1 MHTRVMARSLMEVI
15 NECGADQ
22 DKGVDVK
29 IAISSG
35 KGGTGKTFIAT
46 NLSVLL
52 AEQGQAVTYLDCD
65 VEEPNGHLFLK
76 PKIDRTERMTVR
88 APLRI
93 DGEKC
98 TACGKCA
105 KACHYNA
112 IAVIKEKV
120 LLFQEMC
127 HACGACSIV
136 CPTGAVIEGDKEI
149 GELRHGKSG
158 QIDFHYGLLKTAVG
172 GMSPRLIS
180 GLKQY
185 AGPGIT
191 ILDSPPGT
199 ACSAVETVKGADLCL
214 LVTDPTPFA
223 IHDLKL
229 SVNMCRQIGQEPAV
243 VVNRAGMDDTDL
255 REYCKRAQ
263 LETVG
268 EIPDDRRIAKV
279 YSVGGIVIEELP
291 EYKEHF
297 NRLLQRALTLAQEKR
312 AVQEGLIEPL
322 FRPGGVLTRASVPRA
337 GARRPDEVVIISGK
351 GGTGKTSLAACF
363 AQLANGSVVSDC
375 DVDAADL
382 HLILNPRIQ
391 EEGDFVGGISVE
403 IDQDKCN
410 GCGRCKEACRFSAID
425 LTDDGRY
432 VVNETACEGCG
443 VCEIVCPCDAV
454 KSEDAVN
461 GKWFVSQTRF
471 GPMSHAILGHAE
483 ENSGRLVTLVRDLA
497 CDLSAELKQGAGDE
511 AGVSKGDRVQID
523 GSPGTGCPVIAS
535 VSGAR
540 YAVIV
545 TEPTVSGLHDLKR
558 ILDLT
563 RHFRVQCGVI
573 VNKAD
578 LNQDMTG
585 QIAAVAE
592 GVGAALL
599 GTIPYDKGFTQA
611 QIQRK
616 TLLEYGNTETGETV
630 KSIYEKIMDDIAS

>member
-1 MHTRVMARSLMEVI
+1 
-15 NECGADQ
+15 
-22 DKGVDVK
+22 VK

-52 AEQGQAVTYLDCD
+52 AEQGRAVTYLDCD

-76 PKIDRTERMTVR
+76 PTIDNTERMTVR
-88 APLRI
+88 APLHI
-93 DGEKC
+93 DAERC
-98 TACGKCA
+98 TGCGQCA
-105 KACHYNA
+105 DACHYNA
-112 IAVIKEKV
+112 IAVIKGKP
-120 LLFQEMC
+120 LLFQELC

-136 CPTGAVIEGDKEI
+136 CPVDAVIEGDKEI

-158 QIDFHYGLLKTAVG
+158 RIDFHYGLLKTAVG

-185 AGPGIT
+185 AGSGVT

-199 ACSAVETVKGADLCL
+199 ACSSVETVKGADLCL
-214 LVTDPTPFA
+214 LVADPTPFA

-243 VVNRAGMDDTDL
+243 VVNRAGLDDTDL
-255 REYCKRAQ
+255 REYCRTAQ
-263 LETVG
+263 LEMVG
-268 EIPDDRRIAKV
+268 EIPDDRRIAEV
-279 YSVGGIVIEELP
+279 YSVGDTVIEKLP
-291 EYKEHF
+291 EYREHF
-297 NRLLQRALTLAQEKR
+297 GKLLERATVLATQKR
-312 AVQEGLIEPL
+312 AVREELIEPL
-322 FRPGGVLTRASVPRA
+322 FRPGGKVSRAKTPNPTA
-337 GARRPDEVVIISGK
+337 HRPQEIVIISGK

-363 AQLANGSVVSDC
+363 AQLASGSVVSDC

-382 HLILNPRIQ
+382 HLLLQPEIQ
-391 EEGDFVGGISVE
+391 EEGDFVGGVSVE
-403 IDQDKCN
+403 IDQDKCTA
-410 GCGRCKEACRFSAID
+410 CGQCKDACRFSAID
-425 LTDDGRY
+425 LTEDGRY
-432 VVNETACEGCG
+432 VIDQAACEGCG
-443 VCEIVCPCDAV
+443 VCQIVCPSGAV
-454 KSEDAVN
+454 NSQDAVN
-461 GKWFVSQTRF
+461 GKWFVSNTRF

-497 CDLSAELKQGAGDE
+497 CDLSVELKQDTGNAADVARGE
-511 AGVSKGDRVQID
+511 RVQID

-545 TEPTVSGLHDLKR
+545 TEPTVSGVHDLKR

-563 RHFRVQCGVI
+563 RHFQVSSGVI

-578 LNQDMTG
+578 LNNDMTQRIG
-585 QIAAVAE
+585 AIAEQAGAV
-592 GVGAALL
+592 LL
-599 GTIPYDKGFTQA
+599 GTIPYDKAFTES

-616 TLLEYGNTETGETV
+616 TLLEYGTGATCETV
-630 KSIYEKIMDDIAS
+630 KSIFKRIMDHIAD

>member
-1 MHTRVMARSLMEVI
+1 M
-15 NECGADQ
+15 
-22 DKGVDVK
+22 K
-29 IAISSG
+29 IAVSSG

-46 NLSVLL
+46 NLCVLL
-52 AEQGQAVTYLDCD
+52 AEQGREVTYLDCD

-76 PKIDRTERMTVR
+76 PEIDSTERMTVR

-93 DGEKC
+93 DPETCIG
-98 TACGKCA
+98 CGKCA
-105 KACHYNA
+105 EACHYNA
-112 IAVIKEKV
+112 IAVIKEKA
-120 LLFQEMC
+120 LLFQELC

-136 CPTGAVIEGDKEI
+136 CPVGAVIEGDKEI

-158 QIDFHYGLLKTAVG
+158 QIDCHYGLLKTAVG

-180 GLKQY
+180 GLKRY
-185 AGPGIT
+185 AGPEIT

-214 LVTDPTPFA
+214 LVADPTPFA

-243 VVNRAGMDDTDL
+243 VVYRAGLDDTDL
-255 REYCKRAQ
+255 KEYCRTAR
-263 LETVG
+263 LEIVG
-268 EIPDDRRIAKV
+268 EIPDDRRIAEV
-279 YSVGGIVIEELP
+279 YSVGGIVIKELP
-291 EYKEHF
+291 EYREHF
-297 NRLLQRALTLAQEKR
+297 NRLLERTLTLAQEER
-312 AVQEGLIEPL
+312 AVQRDLIEPL
-322 FRPGGVLTRASVPRA
+322 FLPGGKASRAKAPGPA
-337 GARRPDEVVIISGK
+337 AQRPQEIVIISGK

-382 HLILNPRIQ
+382 HLILNPEIQ
-391 EEGDFVGGISVE
+391 EEGDFVGGVSVQ
-403 IDQDKCN
+403 IDQDKCTR
-410 GCGRCKEACRFSAID
+410 CGKCKEACRFSAIE
-425 LTDDGRY
+425 LADDGRY
-432 VVNETACEGCG
+432 LVDPSACEGCG
-443 VCEIVCPCDAV
+443 VCQIVCPDDAV

-461 GKWFVSQTRF
+461 GKWFVSKTRF

-497 CDLSAELKQGAGDE
+497 CDLAAELKQGADDP
-511 AGVSKGDRVQID
+511 AGVSQGERVQID

-535 VSGAR
+535 VSAAR

-545 TEPTVSGLHDLKR
+545 TEPTVAGLHDLGR

-563 RHFRVQCGVI
+563 RHFRVQSGII

-578 LNQDMTG
+578 LNQDMTD
-585 QIAAVAE
+585 QIAAAAKQA
-592 GVGAALL
+592 GAVFL
-599 GTIPYDKGFTQA
+599 GTIPYDKAFTEA

-616 TLLEYGNTETGETV
+616 TLLEFSDTETAETV
-630 KSIYEKIMDDIAS
+630 KSIFEKITDDIAGRGNSPVPAGIS

>member
-1 MHTRVMARSLMEVI
+1 MIS
-15 NECGADQ
+15 
-22 DKGVDVK
+22 

-52 AEQGQAVTYLDCD
+52 AGQGHAVTYLDCD
-65 VEEPNGHLFLK
+65 VEAPNGHLFLK
-76 PKIDRTERMTVR
+76 PEIGRTERMTVW
-88 APLRI
+88 APVHI
-93 DGEKC
+93 DQEKC
-98 TACGKCA
+98 IACGKCA
-105 KACHYNA
+105 QACRYNA
-112 IAVIKEKV
+112 IAVVKEKV
-120 LLFQEMC
+120 LLFQELC

-136 CPTGAVIEGDKEI
+136 CPVDAVIEGDKEI
-149 GELRHGKSG
+149 GELRHGTSG
-158 QIDFHYGLLKTAVG
+158 RIDFHYGLLKTAVG

-185 AGPGIT
+185 AGPDIT

-199 ACSAVETVKGADLCL
+199 ACSAVETVKDADLCL
-214 LVTDPTPFA
+214 LVADPTPFA

-243 VVNRAGMDDTDL
+243 VVNRAGLDDTDL
-255 REYCKRAQ
+255 KEYCTKAR
-263 LETVG
+263 LEVVG
-268 EIPDDRRIAKV
+268 EIPDDRRIAEV

-291 EYKEHF
+291 EYTEHF
-297 NRLLQRALTLAQEKR
+297 QNLLDRALALGREKR
-312 AVQEGLIEPL
+312 VVQEDLIEPL
-322 FRPGGVLTRASVPRA
+322 FRPGGKVSRAKTPA
-337 GARRPDEVVIISGK
+337 PMAKRPQEIVIISGK

-363 AQLANGSVVSDC
+363 AQLASGSVVSDC

-382 HLILNPRIQ
+382 HLVLNPEIQ
-391 EEGDFVGGISVE
+391 EEGDFIGGVSVE
-403 IDQDKCN
+403 IDQDKCTR
-410 GCGRCKEACRFSAID
+410 CGECREACRFSAID
-425 LTDDGRY
+425 LTGDGSY
-432 VVNETACEGCG
+432 VVDETACEGCG
-443 VCEIVCPCDAV
+443 VCEIVCPSDAV

-461 GKWFVSQTRF
+461 GKWFVSKTRF

-497 CDLSAELKQGAGDE
+497 CDLSAELKQGAGNAAD
-511 AGVSKGDRVQID
+511 VSQGERVQID

-545 TEPTVSGLHDLKR
+545 TEPTVSGLHDLER

-563 RHFRVQCGVI
+563 RHFQVPSGII

-578 LNQDMTG
+578 LNRNVTE
-585 QIAAVAE
+585 QIAGVAAQA
-592 GVGAALL
+592 GAALL
-599 GTIPYDKGFTQA
+599 GTIPYDTAFTEA

-616 TLLEYGNTETGETV
+616 TLLEYSNGRTAEAV
-630 KSIYEKIMDDIAS
+630 KSIFDRITEDIAIRGTPLVRAHNG

>member
-1 MHTRVMARSLMEVI
+1 
-15 NECGADQ
+15 
-22 DKGVDVK
+22 VK

-52 AEQGQAVTYLDCD
+52 AEQGHAVTYLDCD

-76 PKIDRTERMTVR
+76 PEIENTERMTVR

-93 DGEKC
+93 DQEKC
-98 TACGKCA
+98 IACGKCGE
-105 KACHYNA
+105 ACHYNA
-112 IAVIKEKV
+112 IAVMKEKT
-120 LLFQEMC
+120 LLFQELC
-127 HACGACSIV
+127 HACGACSLV
-136 CPTGAVIEGDKEI
+136 CPVDAVIEGDKEI
-149 GELRHGKSG
+149 GELLHGKSG
-158 QIDFHYGLLKTAVG
+158 KIDFHYGLLKTAVG

-185 AGPGIT
+185 TGPEIT

-199 ACSAVETVKGADLCL
+199 ACSAVATVKGADLCL
-214 LVTDPTPFA
+214 LVADPTPFA

-243 VVNRAGMDDTDL
+243 VVNRAGLDDTDL
-255 REYCKRAQ
+255 KKYCNRAR
-263 LETVG
+263 LEIVG
-268 EIPDDRRIAKV
+268 EIPDDRRIAEV
-279 YSVGGIVIEELP
+279 YSVGGIVIKELP
-291 EYKEHF
+291 EYREHF
-297 NRLLQRALTLAQEKR
+297 QKLLDRSLALGREKR
-312 AVQEGLIEPL
+312 AVQEELIEPL
-322 FRPGGVLTRASVPRA
+322 FHAGGKTSRAKTPNPTGHKS
-337 GARRPDEVVIISGK
+337 DEIVIISGK

-382 HLILNPRIQ
+382 HLIVNPEIRD
-391 EEGDFVGGISVE
+391 EGDFVGGISVE
-403 IDQDKCN
+403 INQSKCTQ
-410 GCGRCKEACRFSAID
+410 CGKCKDACRFSAIN
-425 LTDDGRY
+425 LTDDGHY
-432 VVNETACEGCG
+432 VVDQAACEGCG
-443 VCEIVCPCDAV
+443 VCAIVCQDDAV
-454 KSEDAVN
+454 ESKDAVN
-461 GKWFVSQTRF
+461 GKWFVSETRF

-497 CDLSAELKQGAGDE
+497 CDLSVDLKQNAGDATGGSQGE
-511 AGVSKGDRVQID
+511 QVLID

-545 TEPTVSGLHDLKR
+545 TEPTVSGLHDLER

-578 LNQDMTG
+578 LNGDMTQKIG
-585 QIAAVAE
+585 VAASN
-592 GVGAALL
+592 VGAELL
-599 GTIPYDKGFTQA
+599 GTIPYDKAFTEA

-616 TLLEYGNTETGETV
+616 TLLEFADNATAKTV
-630 KSIYEKIMDDIAS
+630 KTIFERIHALITSRDKQIV